1 MTEMHASTS
10 ATETRYLSPANSG
23 SSTGGQG
30 GPPAHVLVVDGDDVM
45 KDKIVDYLQDHGMR
59 AVQASGRADAT
70 SQFANH
76 APDLVILDLH
86 LGKED
91 GLDLLREIRASSD
104 VLIILTGE
112 YRHDEVDR
120 IIGLELGADDYLTKP
135 FGLRELLARARALLR
150 RRSYATVPRDPQ
162 SQRYRFGGWQLDRRT
177 RQLTNPVGHP
187 VALTKGLYALLVAFL
202 DAPQRP
208 LTREYL
214 LNVTRMHEDVFDRS
228 IDIQILRLRRKL
240 ETEPETPRI
249 IQTQRGVGYV
259 FMLPVERLSTQI
271 GRASASPVL
280 LAGGSARIMPAK
292 ES

>member
-1 MTEMHASTS
+1 M
-10 ATETRYLSPANSG
+10 
-23 SSTGGQG
+23 
-30 GPPAHVLVVDGDDVM
+30 
-45 KDKIVDYLQDHGMR
+45 
-59 AVQASGRADAT
+59 
-70 SQFANH
+70 
-76 APDLVILDLH
+76 
-86 LGKED
+86 D
-91 GLDLLREIRASSD
+91 GLDVCRQIRARSETPM
-104 VLIILTGE
+104 LMLTARG
-112 YRHDEVDR
+112 DAMDR
-120 IIGLELGADDYLTKP
+120 VIGLELGADDYLTKP

-214 LNVTRMHEDVFDRS
+214 LNATRMHEDAFDRS

-259 FMLPVERLSTQI
+259 FMLPVERLSTPAP
-271 GRASASPVL
+271 RARCPTRSDHQQTHSSTQKLVGP
-280 LAGGSARIMPAK
+280 R
-292 ES
+292 